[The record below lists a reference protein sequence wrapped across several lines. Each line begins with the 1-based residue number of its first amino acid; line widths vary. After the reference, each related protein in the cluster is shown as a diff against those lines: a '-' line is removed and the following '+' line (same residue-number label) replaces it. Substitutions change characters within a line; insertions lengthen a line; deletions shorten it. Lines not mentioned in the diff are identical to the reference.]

1 MTAVTGSQGLW
12 CGDLSLM
19 KTISRRTVLAAA
31 AASTLIP
38 TAWAKPKIDLD
49 KRALAALEQKSGGR
63 LGVCAI
69 DTASGRTLAHRVD
82 ERFAMCSTFKLPLS
96 AAILQRADQGKLKLD
111 SVVAYGK
118 ADMVPYAPVTE
129 KNLDKG
135 GMTLRDLVEAA
146 QTTSDNVAANLLL
159 KQIGGPEGFT
169 QFFRD
174 IGDQVTRLDR
184 YEPAMN
190 GGGVAHDERDT
201 TTPAA
206 MAATVAKLFAS
217 GLLADA
223 SRAQLTQWMVDTKT
237 GLKRLRAGLPS
248 DWKAGDKTG
257 TAMDGKLGKYND
269 VAVAWPKDRA
279 PIVIAAYF
287 NVPQTSDAI
296 EDQYQAVLAEVG
308 RIAGAWA
315 G

>member
-1 MTAVTGSQGLW
+1 
-12 CGDLSLM
+12 M
-19 KTISRRTVLAAA
+19 KPISRRTLLTTSVVLAAA
-31 AASTLIP
+31 PAAGR
-38 TAWAKPKIDLD
+38 AMIDLN

-69 DTASGRTLAHRVD
+69 DTASGRKLTHRAD
-82 ERFAMCSTFKLPLS
+82 ERFAMCSTFKLPLA

-111 SVVAYGK
+111 TFVPYGK
-118 ADMVPYAPVTE
+118 DDMVFYAPVTE
-129 KNLDKG
+129 KNLANG
-135 GMTLRDLVEAA
+135 GMTIRDLVEAA
-146 QTTSDNVAANLLL
+146 QKTSDNVAANLLL
-159 KQIGGPEGFT
+159 KQIGGPQGFT

-174 IGDQVTRLDR
+174 IGDQFSRLDR
-184 YEPAMN
+184 FEPVMN
-190 GGGVAHDERDT
+190 GGGVGGDERDT

-206 MAATVAKLFAS
+206 MAATVTRLFAN
-217 GLLADA
+217 GLLADG

-237 GLKRLRAGLPS
+237 GLKRLRAGLPQ
-248 DWKAGDKTG
+248 DWKTGDKTG

-279 PIVIAAYF
+279 PIIVAAYF

-308 RIAGAWA
+308 RIAATGA